1 MKEHVKVYSAECIL
15 DVGARLAEGPHWW
28 DERGVLIWVDIE
40 DSRIG
45 LFDPESKTNHFIDT
59 VFHVGCVVPTSKGN
73 LLAATSDGFKM
84 INPDSGQ
91 ITSLG
96 NPIDSHSNCRFN
108 DGKCDHWGKLWAGSL
123 RYDFTPQAGS
133 LWRFDESF
141 NSTQM
146 IEGVTISNGLAWSL
160 DRKYFYYI
168 DTPTLQVRQFLIS
181 ESGDLIG
188 DGDVCIQI
196 PSEWNCSPDGMSI
209 DRNGMLWIALWGG
222 GAVTCWNPSDGSHL
236 ATVEIPCSL
245 VTSCCFGGSA
255 FDKLFITTARYD
267 LSQEALSS
275 MSQAGGIFMADVDV
289 TGMPASHFI
298 EP

>member
-28 DERGVLIWVDIE
+28 DERGLLIWVDIE
-40 DSRIG
+40 DARIG

-91 ITSLG
+91 IISLS
-96 NPIDSHSNCRFN
+96 NPIDGHADYRFN

-123 RYDFTPQAGS
+123 RYDFFPRGGS
-133 LWRFDESF
+133 LWRLDKSF
-141 NSTQM
+141 NPTQM

-168 DTPTLQVRQFLIS
+168 DTPTLQVQRFLIS
-181 ESGDLIG
+181 ESGDLMG

-209 DRNGMLWIALWGG
+209 DCNGMLWIALWGG

-236 ATVEIPCSL
+236 ATLEIPCSL

-267 LSQEALSS
+267 LSQEALAS
-275 MSQAGGIFMADVDV
+275 MPHAGGIFMADVGV
-289 TGMPASHFI
+289 TGMPAARFI
-298 EP
+298 EQ